1 MKDSVM
7 NNNPNFDYGS
17 FLDLATEMN
26 QKTARGDKTPS
37 LFAFSFM
44 TTGNYVF
51 HDAASESNL
60 MIVSVKGPGLSCP
73 SKDAYLQ
80 VISGETL
87 ANLGIS
93 QNKNLI

>member
-1 MKDSVM
+1 M
-7 NNNPNFDYGS
+7 NNNPTFDYGS

-37 LFAFSFM
+37 LFSFSFM
-44 TTGNYVF
+44 YTGNYVF

-73 SKDAYLQ
+73 SKDAYL
-80 VISGETL
+80 
-87 ANLGIS
+87 
-93 QNKNLI
+93 